1 MEKRC
6 EVIERKNSSS
16 SVEKVENELLDDE
29 EDLSDLRPVPPD
41 GGFGWVIVFASF
53 MANTIV
59 DGIAYSFGII
69 LPELHRHYKGTVQTA
84 AWVGSL
90 LTGMYMLV
98 GPVAGGLVNKFGA
111 RFVCI
116 VGAVIAMVGFIISI
130 WAPTLPFL
138 MFSYGIL
145 GGIGFGFIYLPACVF
160 VSYYFDKKR
169 ALATGIAVSGSGF
182 GTFVFAP
189 MTVALI
195 DHFGWQGVL
204 WILAG
209 FIANCA
215 VCGALLW
222 PLPAPRGAKQGNHS
236 TIEQQQHNIENEKS
250 QAKNSKQNKKW
261 TSTDENVVPLVDAF
275 KMRKTLSF
283 QHISDK
289 KQAQPTTLRCISAYL
304 IYNSASDNS
313 LDSPFDRPDVFYPG
327 SVANLPPL
335 LRTISSQSKERKV
348 TGTSKLEAV
357 IEELVDADLLPN
369 RMKNKNKKKK
379 KSKRKL
385 HHIPRTISRVLL
397 SMIDYHLLKHPS
409 MLILSIANIVGMLG
423 FYVPFVFLASYS
435 DSLGNTKEQSS
446 LLLSVI
452 GITNTIGR
460 VIFGWVSD
468 QHWVTALT
476 INNIALLLCGLLTC
490 LCVVFTTYELL
501 ILYSTLFGFF
511 IAPYVSL
518 SAVILVEELG
528 LENLTNSFG
537 LLTLARGISAMVGS
551 PLGGELLFLE
561 QYLTSPDRINFHSSL
576 RDL

>member
-1 MEKRC
+1 
-6 EVIERKNSSS
+6 
-16 SVEKVENELLDDE
+16 
-29 EDLSDLRPVPPD
+29 
-41 GGFGWVIVFASF
+41 
-53 MANTIV
+53 
-59 DGIAYSFGII
+59 
-69 LPELHRHYKGTVQTA
+69 
-84 AWVGSL
+84 
-90 LTGMYMLV
+90 
-98 GPVAGGLVNKFGA
+98 
-111 RFVCI
+111 
-116 VGAVIAMVGFIISI
+116 
-130 WAPTLPFL
+130 
-138 MFSYGIL
+138 
-145 GGIGFGFIYLPACVF
+145 
-160 VSYYFDKKR
+160 R

-250 QAKNSKQNKKW
+250 RESPLKILPSIEIHPPEEANECKNEEEEEEQNKAKNSKKNKKW

-357 IEELVDADLLPN
+357 IEELVDTDLLPN
-369 RMKNKNKKKK
+369 RMKNKKKKKK

-511 IAPYVSL
+511 IAPYISL

-551 PLGGELLFLE
+551 PLGGEHLFLE